1 VNTVANVRAGLVSDF
16 QEAFA
21 AFAALGSAGIPDAN
35 RRRADWQAI
44 IIGIIGADRTIEA
57 DRG

>member
-21 AFAALGSAGIPDAN
+21 AFAALGSAGIPDAT

-44 IIGIIGADRTIEA
+44 IIGADRTIEA